1 MEQGGKRIVMNGDA
15 YVHRQPDANNDLLDV
30 RSQQL
35 IILPDEDVVYTDLP
49 AEVLKGRSRMNGTGM
64 HYNNRPASCRSQ
76 HRPTWKSPAAKASSS
91 AAPRFQPQQ
100 YRPEEAMTDL
110 RIRLAPTTRLIGA
123 ALLAAAALAP
133 RPTRRTPRP
142 SRRPAGRARRRTQHA
157 DPVRHAALRRREE
170 AERVHRQRQH
180 DARVDDADLRHAGN
194 ARGRQG
200 NQYGTATA
208 NKGKVVTIRQERP
221 ENFELIEGKGLRAEY
236 DGTNS
241 TFDLIGRP
249 WWCATFCGKPFDTIR
264 GERVR
269 YNEKSG
275 TYEAHGGPNSAAA
288 GGRCARWP
296 SPAPRRTPPSPN
308 AASSRPRRRGAKRL
322 PATHP
327 PPRMN
332 PPSVQTL

>member
-64 HYNNRPASCRSQ
+64 HYNNRTRQLQVSAS
-76 HRPTWKSPAAKASSS
+76 TDVEIAGGEGK
-91 AAPRFQPQQ
+91 QQ
-100 YRPEEAMTDL
+100 RRTEIP
-110 RIRLAPTTRLIGA
+110 APTI
-123 ALLAAAALAP
+123 
-133 RPTRRTPRP
+133 PTRRSHDRPPDSPCPDDAPDRRRPAGRGGARASAHAADPRP
-142 SRRPAGRARRRTQHA
+142 SRRPASRARRRTQHA
-157 DPVRHAALRRREE
+157 DPVGHAALRRREE

-180 DARVDDADLRHAGN
+180 DTRVDDADLRHAGN

-200 NQYGTATA
+200 QPVRHGHREQGQGRHHPPGTPRELRTHR
-208 NKGKVVTIRQERP
+208 RQ
-221 ENFELIEGKGLRAEY
+221 GLRAEY

-241 TFDLIGRP
+241 TFDLIGQAVVVRYV
-249 WWCATFCGKPFDTIR
+249 CGKPFDTIR

-288 GGRCARWP
+288 GGRVRSVAEPR
-296 SPAPRRTPPSPN
+296 ARRTPPSPN

>member
-1 MEQGGKRIVMNGDA
+1 MGISKTAIMEQGGKRIVMNGDA

-64 HYNNRPASCRSQ
+64 HYNNRTRQLQVSAS
-76 HRPTWKSPAAKASSS
+76 TDVEIAGGEGK
-91 AAPRFQPQQ
+91 QQ
-100 YRPEEAMTDL
+100 RRTEIP
-110 RIRLAPTTRLIGA
+110 APTI
-123 ALLAAAALAP
+123 
-133 RPTRRTPRP
+133 PTRRSHDRP
-142 SRRPAGRARRRTQHA
+142 PDSPCPDDAPDRRRPAAGARALGPRGGPRA
-157 DPVRHAALRRREE
+157 P
-170 AERVHRQRQH
+170 
-180 DARVDDADLRHAGN
+180 AG
-194 ARGRQG
+194 GRQAAPAEEPSTLILSDTLHYDDVKKQSVFTGNVNMTRGLMTLTSDTLEMHEDAKG

-241 TFDLIGRP
+241 TFDLIGQAVVVRYV
-249 WWCATFCGKPFDTIR
+249 CGKPFDTIR

-269 YNEKSG
+269 YNERAAPTKPMAAP
-275 TYEAHGGPNSAAA
+275 TRPRPAA
-288 GGRCARWP
+288 GCARWP

-308 AASSRPRRRGAKRL
+308 AASSRPRRRALSASPQHIRRH
-322 PATHP
+322 A
-327 PPRMN
+327 
-332 PPSVQTL
+332 

>member
-64 HYNNRPASCRSQ
+64 HYNNRTRQLQVSAS
-76 HRPTWKSPAAKASSS
+76 TDVEIAGGEASSS

-123 ALLAAAALAP
+123 ALLAAAASRLGPRGGPRAP
-133 RPTRRTPRP
+133 AGGRQ
-142 SRRPAGRARRRTQHA
+142 GRARRRTQHA
-157 DPVRHAALRRREE
+157 DPVGHAALRRREE

-200 NQYGTATA
+200 QPVRHGHREQGQGRHHPPGT
-208 NKGKVVTIRQERP
+208 P

-241 TFDLIGRP
+241 TFDLIGQAVVVRYV
-249 WWCATFCGKPFDTIR
+249 CGKPFDTIR

-269 YNEKSG
+269 
-275 TYEAHGGPNSAAA
+275 
-288 GGRCARWP
+288 
-296 SPAPRRTPPSPN
+296 
-308 AASSRPRRRGAKRL
+308 
-322 PATHP
+322 
-327 PPRMN
+327 
-332 PPSVQTL
+332 